1 MKKYEG
7 LSPEER
13 PVTFQGLPELHY
25 PKKLNIAQALLEGAI
40 AKGFGTRIAYF
51 CSGRRITYETVRR
64 EVHRQ
69 ANALRQAGLR
79 EGDRVILRQ
88 DDTAALIC
96 SILALQA
103 LGAIAVPTYVQLRA
117 DDLTYRINDSSAKAI
132 IVQPGLIGEIEGLQE
147 RCPSL
152 RHVLVTPSDPKGEFS
167 SLGSEYDSAP
177 VIYADT
183 DADDICLI
191 LYTSGS
197 TGQPKGT
204 CHSHADLLSTPDTYS
219 DYCLGLTP
227 EDVIAGPPAIPFAL
241 GLGFFVHYT
250 LRSGAAAVI
259 SPDKSAQTLLANMA
273 QFGVTIVVGVSTY
286 YNRLGR
292 LVAEQG
298 LKLPKMR
305 LALCGGE
312 PLPIEVEEAWLAA
325 TGVALEQFLGTT
337 ELLNLFSDF
346 GTEYPALRSA

>member
-7 LSPEER
+7 LLPEER
-13 PVTFQGLPELHY
+13 PATFQGLPELHY
-25 PKKLNIAQALLEGAI
+25 PKKLNIAHALLEGAI

-88 DDTAALIC
+88 DDTAALIY

-132 IVQPGLIGEIEGLQE
+132 IVEPKLIGEIEGLQE

-152 RHVLVTPSDPKGEFS
+152 RHVLITPSDPKGEFS

-177 VIYADT
+177 MIYADT

-204 CHSHADLLSTPDTYS
+204 CHCHADLLSTPDKSLEPTILN
-219 DYCLGLTP
+219 LG
-227 EDVIAGPPAIPFAL
+227 AL
-241 GLGFFVHYT
+241 A
-250 LRSGAAAVI
+250 R
-259 SPDKSAQTLLANMA
+259 
-273 QFGVTIVVGVSTY
+273 GVTTFNRQLTEAEPSVRQQLDQAIAELVSFSDQT
-286 YNRLGR
+286 LGR
-292 LVAEQG
+292 LD
-298 LKLPKMR
+298 
-305 LALCGGE
+305 
-312 PLPIEVEEAWLAA
+312 I
-325 TGVALEQFLGTT
+325 
-337 ELLNLFSDF
+337 N
-346 GTEYPALRSA
+346 